1 MAVIVKEKKKS
12 KRPTIIAP
20 ITLVAAK
27 VIPRSTTE
35 NKIVPKIPAKTVDTA
50 AQQPPRAVKRL
61 AAR

>member
-27 VIPRSTTE
+27 VTAKSTIEKRT
-35 NKIVPKIPAKTVDTA
+35 VPKIPAKTVDRA
-50 AQQPPRAVKRL
+50 AQQPPRAVSKL
-61 AAR
+61 TAR

>member
-1 MAVIVKEKKKS
+1 MVKEKKKS

-27 VIPRSTTE
+27 VTAKRIIEKS
-35 NKIVPKIPAKTVDTA
+35 IVPKIPAKTVDTA
-50 AQQPPRAVKRL
+50 AQQPPRAANKL